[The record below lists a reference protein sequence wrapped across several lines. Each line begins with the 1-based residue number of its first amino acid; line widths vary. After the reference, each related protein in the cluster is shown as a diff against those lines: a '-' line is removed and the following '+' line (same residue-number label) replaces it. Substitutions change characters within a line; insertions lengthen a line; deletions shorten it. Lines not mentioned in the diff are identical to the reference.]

1 MMAEA
6 VQKKVLILGG
16 IDHMIDVVKTA
27 NRMGYLTI
35 VVDNN
40 PDSPAKKHAY
50 QSFDISTADISQL
63 AELVQT
69 EEVDG
74 VFTAFEDINT
84 WNAQALASRTGLPF
98 YATKEQL
105 EIASNKNKFKEFC
118 RRYGVPVIQEYTAD
132 STLDAREL
140 EGMKYPVIIKPV
152 DSYASKGITV
162 CYDAGEAREGFA
174 KALEFS
180 KSGTAII
187 EPFIDNSYG
196 VQMFYTIRNKEIV
209 LSGVT
214 DRYVHKQAK
223 EHPPL
228 PIAMTFPSK
237 HQELYIETVDP
248 KVREM
253 IRGMGI
259 ENGLVFIQS
268 LFEDD
273 SFYIYEMGYRFSGE
287 QHYKIIEQQTGINLL
302 EMMLEHAV
310 GENISG
316 YPIGRYD
323 NGHMP
328 YPSCNLPI
336 LLGGGTI
343 GEIRGMDEVDA
354 MPEVVSYVLNHSAGD
369 KIEANGSY
377 SQMFGRFNLV
387 APTQEKLRETID
399 NIYSRLKIISTE
411 GKEMIIAKHSLLEAA
426 VPKDS
431 A

>member
-1 MMAEA
+1 MAKA
-6 VQKKVLILGG
+6 IQKKILILGG

-27 NRMGYLTI
+27 KKMGYFTI
-35 VVDNN
+35 VADNN
-40 PDSPAKKHAY
+40 PESPAKKHAHK
-50 QSFDISTADISQL
+50 SFDISTAEIEEMVEL
-63 AELVQT
+63 AEA
-69 EEVDG
+69 ERVDG

-84 WNAQALASRTGLPF
+84 WNAEAIASKLGLPF

-105 EIASNKNKFKEFC
+105 EISSNKNKFKEFC

-132 STLDAREL
+132 GTLDEAEIQM
-140 EGMKYPVIIKPV
+140 MKFPVIIKPV

-162 CYDAGEAREGFA
+162 CYSEEEARVGFE
-174 KALEFS
+174 KALGFS
-180 KSGTAII
+180 KSGKVII

-196 VQMFYTIRNKEIV
+196 VQMFYTIRGKEIV

-214 DRYVHKQAK
+214 DRYVYKQAK

-237 HQELYIETVDP
+237 HQGDYIETVDP

-268 LFEDD
+268 LFEDG
-273 SFYIYEMGYRFSGE
+273 SFYIYEMGFRFSGE
-287 QHYKIIEQQTGINLL
+287 QHYKIIEKQTGINLL
-302 EMMLEHAV
+302 EMMLEFAV
-310 GENISG
+310 GEDISK
-316 YPIGRYD
+316 YDIGRYD
-323 NGHMP
+323 SGYMP

-336 LLGGGTI
+336 LLGSGTI
-343 GEIRGMDEVDA
+343 GEIKGMDEVDA

-369 KIEANGSY
+369 DVEANGSY

-387 APTQEKLRETID
+387 ASSQEKLYQTID
-399 NIYSRLKIISTE
+399 TIYSQLIVLSTE
-411 GKEMIIAKHSLLEAA
+411 GKEMILTKHSLLEAEMKSNNA
-426 VPKDS
+426 
-431 A
+431 